1 MTNETK
7 HTMGKWFW
15 SDAYRTTY
23 NERALSLIGADG
35 YGILSCNGMANS
47 PSKADARLIAQ
58 SPELLKTV
66 EYIEGRLSDPPFA
79 CRSPEERLNEL
90 LEWIDG
96 EILPMCT
103 QVIAKAKG
111 ENNDIQASDNT

>member
-7 HTMGKWFW
+7 HTPGLWFW

-23 NERALSLIGADG
+23 NEPTLSLVGANG
-35 YGILSCNGMANS
+35 YGILSCDGMANS
-47 PSKADARLIAQ
+47 PSKADALLIEH
-58 SPELLKTV
+58 SPDLLETV
-66 EYIEGRLSDPPFA
+66 EYIAGRLSEPPLA

-90 LEWIDG
+90 LGWIDG

-103 QVIAKAKG
+103 RVIAKAKG
-111 ENNDIQASDNT
+111 ETT